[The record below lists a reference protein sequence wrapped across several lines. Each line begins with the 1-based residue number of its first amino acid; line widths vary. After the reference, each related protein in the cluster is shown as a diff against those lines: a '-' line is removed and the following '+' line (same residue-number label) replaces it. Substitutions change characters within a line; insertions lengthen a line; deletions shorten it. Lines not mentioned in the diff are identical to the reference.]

1 MEATMKR
8 STAEKRTIFRALHD
22 EGCFVLPNP
31 WDVGSA
37 RYLQGLGFQA
47 LATTSSG
54 FAWSRACSDSD
65 VPRDTVLEYIREIVE
80 ATDLPVS
87 ADYENGYADDSDD
100 VEENVKLAIDTGI
113 AGLSIEDSTGDADN
127 PLFDIGVAV
136 ERVRA
141 ARRAIDQTGGDT
153 FLVARAENYLVGRP
167 DLEDTVARLAAYAD
181 AGADCLYAPYITTRE
196 QIIAIVDAVAPK
208 PVNVVVGSAN
218 GLTLEALAELGVR
231 RVSVGG
237 TLARAAWGGFMQA
250 AQALAR
256 GSFDGFAHI
265 ASAEQLNAF
274 FRISGDDPLV
284 KQSAHII
291 GEVDF
296 RQGEGPLRT
305 IPRGIVQVETTPTD
319 AVFTWQ
325 DDQTHAVAAMP
336 VANFCQY
343 IADGVIVVA
352 NKPPLPG

>member
-1 MEATMKR
+1 
-8 STAEKRTIFRALHD
+8 
-22 EGCFVLPNP
+22 
-31 WDVGSA
+31 
-37 RYLQGLGFQA
+37 
-47 LATTSSG
+47 
-54 FAWSRACSDSD
+54 
-65 VPRDTVLEYIREIVE
+65 
-80 ATDLPVS
+80 
-87 ADYENGYADDSDD
+87 
-100 VEENVKLAIDTGI
+100 
-113 AGLSIEDSTGDADN
+113 
-127 PLFDIGVAV
+127 
-136 ERVRA
+136 
-141 ARRAIDQTGGDT
+141 
-153 FLVARAENYLVGRP
+153 
-167 DLEDTVARLAAYAD
+167 
-181 AGADCLYAPYITTRE
+181 
-196 QIIAIVDAVAPK
+196 
-208 PVNVVVGSAN
+208 
-218 GLTLEALAELGVR
+218 
-231 RVSVGG
+231 
-237 TLARAAWGGFMQA
+237 MQA